1 MLVKENENGDY
12 SLRMKTINCD
22 FLGYSFLAELQFHI
36 LNTPIRTLSVHFYPN
51 NFIEANLF
59 AVLGAVLP
67 HPSKVSLEFH
77 RNITNWTKTNSSIR
91 KLLERNGFL
100 NYYNDPGEK
109 YEHSFKDTTAQY
121 KIFKKQELIDFS
133 QYIKNDVL
141 KPEGFPKMSE
151 AARKKIIEG
160 ILEVFLNSI
169 IHGQTDKV
177 FICGQYY
184 PNKGFLKFTLV
195 DLGITIK
202 TDVYRNT
209 QLDLSGTE
217 AIKWAVSGDNTT
229 RRGNIPGG
237 LGLKMLRNFLKL
249 NGGSIQIISNDGYWQ
264 EKESVE
270 IVRDLK
276 FPFSGT
282 IVTISFN
289 TTDSKQYI
297 VSGE

>member
-1 MLVKENENGDY
+1 MLTKENENGNY

-22 FLGYSFLAELQFHI
+22 FLGYSFLSELQFHI
-36 LNTPIRTLSVHFYPN
+36 LNTPIKSLLVHFYPN

-59 AVLGAVLP
+59 AVLGAILP
-67 HPSKVSLEFH
+67 HPSKVNFKFH
-77 RNITNWTKTNSSIR
+77 RNITNWSRTSSSIR

-100 NYYNDPGEK
+100 NYYGEK
-109 YEHSFKDTTAQY
+109 FEHFFNDTTAQY
-121 KIFKKQELIDFS
+121 KIFRKQELTEFS

-141 KPEGFPKMSE
+141 KPEGFPRMSD

-169 IHGQTDKV
+169 IHGQTDRV

-202 TDVYRNT
+202 TDVCRNT
-209 QLDLSGTE
+209 QLNLSGTE

-270 IVRDLK
+270 IVRDMKL
-276 FPFSGT
+276 PFSGT